1 VGGFSLP
8 ASLPNCRS
16 GSDREEFLCLI
27 GLIILFLKCTTFVQI
42 GGVLLVFS
50 YLIVPAVCGKFLAES
65 LTARLMI
72 GWLVA
77 TVGSVVGLWASY
89 VGDWPTGAAIV
100 CALGVALLMCGGGV
114 ALKRRS

>member
-1 VGGFSLP
+1 
-8 ASLPNCRS
+8 
-16 GSDREEFLCLI
+16 
-27 GLIILFLKCTTFVQI
+27 VQI

>member
-1 VGGFSLP
+1 VGKTFALYVVIGIVHFVFRRKFLVLSFGHEMPGYSRWWDFLFYALFGFVVTS
-8 ASLPNCRS
+8 
-16 GSDREEFLCLI
+16 
-27 GLIILFLKCTTFVQI
+27 FVQI

-65 LTARLMI
+65 LAARLTI

-77 TVGSVVGLWASY
+77 TLGGVVGLWASY

-100 CALGVALLMCGGGV
+100 CAL
-114 ALKRRS
+114 